1 MARTVSARFTDI
13 ESAIEEA
20 VYSKFC
26 NPPVPHNYGG
36 IIQFCKIEI
45 RRVRA
50 GRPHEFLWTT
60 ESLIPRCHIYTSG
73 AHTIFVDLNKKDITV
88 TKGETN

>member
-1 MARTVSARFTDI
+1 MARTVASRFTDI

-26 NPPVPHNYGG
+26 NPSATHNYGVVIKYG
-36 IIQFCKIEI
+36 KFEI

-50 GRPHEFLWTT
+50 GRPQEFLWTT
-60 ESLIPRCHIYTSG
+60 ESLVPRCHVYTSG
-73 AHTIFVDLNKKDITV
+73 AHTIFVDLDKKDITV

>member
-20 VYSKFC
+20 VYCRFC
-26 NPPVPHNYGG
+26 NPSAVHNYGVIVKYG
-36 IIQFCKIEI
+36 KFEV

-50 GRPHEFLWTT
+50 DRPYEFLWTT

-88 TKGETN
+88 AKGETN

>member
-1 MARTVSARFTDI
+1 MARTVASRFTDI

-26 NPPVPHNYGG
+26 NPSETHNYGV
-36 IIQFCKIEI
+36 IIKYGKFEI

-50 GRPHEFLWTT
+50 DRPQEFLWTT
-60 ESLIPRCHIYTSG
+60 ESLIERCHVYTSG
-73 AHTIFVDLNKKDITV
+73 AHTIFVDLDKKDITV

>member
-1 MARTVSARFTDI
+1 M
-13 ESAIEEA
+13 
-20 VYSKFC
+20 
-26 NPPVPHNYGG
+26 
-36 IIQFCKIEI
+36 
-45 RRVRA
+45 RA
-50 GRPHEFLWTT
+50 DRPYEFLWTT